1 MWPMDPPG
9 QPSPRR
15 MFFAIDVVASPTDAF
30 ALISDISR
38 HGRLSP
44 QEFEADRLDGD
55 PSSLARDIARQGAP
69 S

>member
-1 MWPMDPPG
+1 
-9 QPSPRR
+9 